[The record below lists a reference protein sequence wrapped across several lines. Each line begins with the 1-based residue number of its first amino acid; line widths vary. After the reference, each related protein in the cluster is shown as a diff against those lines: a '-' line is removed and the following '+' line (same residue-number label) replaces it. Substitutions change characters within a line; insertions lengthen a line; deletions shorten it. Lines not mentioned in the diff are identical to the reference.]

1 MNNEEIIPQY
11 DIVRQNYTP
20 EEKVLLGEIREN
32 LVDLA
37 ISSGENFQANEEG
50 LLNDIRNFIFL
61 RLKGENQDNYVSNE
75 YLDRL
80 SRKFL
85 RDINGYGKSTP

>member
-61 RLKGENQDNYVSNE
+61 RLKGENQDN
-75 YLDRL
+75 
-80 SRKFL
+80 
-85 RDINGYGKSTP
+85 